1 MKLFVSCAIG
11 LEPVLADEMQLLG
24 LEPAP
29 TKAGVHLEATL
40 EDTYKVLLWSR
51 VASRVL
57 LPLFETNATGDELYA
72 GAMDLDWSEH
82 LHPGA
87 QIAIEFS
94 GQNKH
99 IRHTRYGALR
109 IKDAIADWFV
119 ARDLEPPKMSREE
132 PDMRLSAR
140 LNRGQVEVALDLSG
154 EAMHRRGYRERQGQA
169 PLREN
174 LAAALL
180 YRAGWPK
187 ICEAGGSLFD
197 PMCGSGTFVIEAA
210 MMATDCAPGLRRE
223 FWGFQNWPKH
233 DVWAWSRLCKEAE
246 ERFSVGRDTFSG
258 AIIGADSSGYM
269 VRMVRD
275 NASRAAV
282 QELVEFKTGNVTSA
296 DVLDVKPGL
305 IITNPPYGERM
316 GDEAQVALL
325 YEAMGTQ
332 LREKFCGWKAAI
344 LSANAE
350 YGRRLGMHS
359 HKQYKVSN
367 GKLACLLL
375 LFEIDNKNFLTQSV
389 AAEPSEGARMVANRI
404 KKNHARLNSWLASEN
419 VTNYRVYDADIP
431 EYSAA
436 VDIYQTDSGR
446 YAVVQEYAPP
456 KTVDAAKA
464 RHRLNEL
471 ITGVGIGLSIERQAI
486 LVKSRERQRGSNQY
500 QPSDD
505 RSDNWLLVQENAAT
519 LEINLEDYLDTGLF
533 LDHRPVR
540 REFRQ
545 ISNGKSF
552 LNLFCYTAAATVQA
566 ALGGAKS
573 SLSLDMSNTY
583 LDWAER
589 NFVQN
594 NIEQKRHRLERVD
607 CLEWLAKQS
616 LVADQKF
623 DIIFLDPPS
632 FSNSKKME
640 ATLDIQRDHVRLI
653 EQSMRLLEQD
663 GLLIFSTNL
672 RKFRMDTSALSHF
685 ELEDHTE
692 QTLDLDF
699 QRNSRIHQCWKVRH
713 QDAD

>member
-1 MKLFVSCAIG
+1 MKIFVSCAIG
-11 LEPVLADEMQLLG
+11 LEPVLADELKALG
-24 LEPAP
+24 LEPAA
-29 TKAGVHLEATL
+29 TKAGVHLETDL
-40 EDTYKVLLWSR
+40 ESAYRVMLWSR

-57 LPLFETNATGDELYA
+57 LPLFETNATGDELYE
-72 GAMDLDWSEH
+72 GAVEFDWSEQ

-87 QIAIEFS
+87 LIAIEFS

-109 IKDAIADWFV
+109 IKDAIADWFS
-119 ARDLEPPKMSREE
+119 ARELEAPRMSREE

-140 LNRGQVEVALDLSG
+140 LNRGKIEVALDLSG

-180 YRAGWPK
+180 YRAGWPE
-187 ICEAGGSLFD
+187 ICAQGGSMFD

-210 MMATDCAPGLRRE
+210 MMAADCAPGLLRT
-223 FWGFQNWPKH
+223 FWGVQNWPQH
-233 DVWAWSRLCKEAE
+233 DVWTWNRLRKEAE
-246 ERFSVGRDTFSG
+246 DRFSEGRARFTN
-258 AIIGADSSGYM
+258 AIVGADSTGYM
-269 VRMVRD
+269 VRMARD

-282 QELVEFKTGNVTSA
+282 QELVEFNAGDISTAESINA
-296 DVLDVKPGL
+296 EPGL

-325 YEAMGTQ
+325 YETMGER
-332 LREKFCGWKAAI
+332 LREKFFGWKAAV
-344 LSANAE
+344 LAANAE

-359 HKQYKVSN
+359 HKQYKINN

-375 LFEIDNKNFLTQSV
+375 LFEIENQNFLTQSANV
-389 AAEPSEGARMVANRI
+389 EPSQGARMVANRI
-404 KKNHARLNSWLASEN
+404 KKNHARMNNWLASEN
-419 VTNYRVYDADIP
+419 ITNYRAYDADIP

-436 VDIYQTDSGR
+436 VDIYQTDVGR

-456 KTVDAAKA
+456 NTVDAAKA

-486 LVKSRERQRGSNQY
+486 LVKSREPQRGSNQY
-500 QPSDD
+500 QPVEK
-505 RSDNWLLVQENAAT
+505 RSDNWMTVNENTAK

-533 LDHRPVR
+533 LDHRPIR
-540 REFRQ
+540 REIRQ
-545 ISNGKSF
+545 MANGKSF
-552 LNLFCYTAAATVQA
+552 LNLFCYTAVVTVHA

-589 NFVQN
+589 NFAQN
-594 NIEQKRHRLERVD
+594 NIEQKKHRLERAD

-616 LVADQKF
+616 LIPDQKF
-623 DIIFLDPPS
+623 DLIFLDPPS
-632 FSNSKKME
+632 FSNSKRME

-672 RKFRMDTSALSHF
+672 RKFRMDTSALPHF
-685 ELEDHTE
+685 DLLDYTE
-692 QTLDLDF
+692 QTLDPDF
-699 QRNSRIHQCWKVRH
+699 QRNSRIHQCWKIRH
-713 QDAD
+713 LDAH